1 MLAKIMAALAK
12 LRRVADQ
19 ELGMIAAVRRMT
31 VQTIFR
37 DGRMVEHERPSLL
50 SVTFV
55 TKFVDC
61 VCLDLMVAKGTV
73 RIMAAGAFDQSLFN
87 RMMRLSGCLRP
98 DILMA
103 FEAEGRLIL
112 FKQLFLLIVRC
123 MTVIT
128 GNVFIA
134 VFAHFPVCKLSCLVV
149 AGQAF
154 CGSFLGTDILVEG
167 KDIHATA
174 SALFHMFGARTMT
187 GFAGILCCGAFG
199 RFL

>member
-1 MLAKIMAALAK
+1 MPTITMTALAKI
-12 LRRVADQ
+12 RRVADQ
-19 ELGMIAAVRRMT
+19 EFGMIAAMRRMT
-31 VQTIFR
+31 VQTIFHNR
-37 DGRMVEHERPSLL
+37 RMLKQKRPPLL

-55 TKFVDC
+55 TQFVDC
-61 VCLDLMVAKGTV
+61 VCLDLMVAKGAV

-167 KDIHATA
+167 KDIHTATA
-174 SALFHMFGARTMT
+174 ALFHMFCPRTMT
-187 GFAGILCCGAFG
+187 GFTCILRRGAFG
-199 RFL
+199 